1 MNSNTIYGPEL
12 NKDILD
18 FINRRF
24 PINKDC
30 DWMTGN
36 CYYFARILKTRFK
49 GEIWYD
55 LVNGHFLFRRG
66 DYFFDWTGIRL
77 EYDLNKP
84 ETVNSLVKWSI
95 YKDIDPSHYERIVR
109 DVIE

>member
-1 MNSNTIYGPEL
+1 MNNE
-12 NKDILD
+12 ILE
-18 FINRRF
+18 FITRRF
-24 PINKDC
+24 PIEKDC

-36 CYYFARILKTRFK
+36 CYYFARILKMRFK

-55 LVNGHFLFRRG
+55 LVDGHFLFRHY
-66 DYFFDWTGIRL
+66 DNFYDWTGLRN

-84 ETVNSLVKWSI
+84 ETVDNLVKWST
-95 YKDIDPSHYERIVR
+95 YRFIDPVHYDRIVR

>member
-1 MNSNTIYGPEL
+1 MDNV
-12 NKDILD
+12 LD

-24 PINKDC
+24 PITKD
-30 DWMTGN
+30 DDNHWMTEN
-36 CYYFARILKTRFK
+36 CYYFAKILKTRFK

-55 LVNGHFLFRRG
+55 LVDCHFLFRQG
-66 DYFFDWTGIRL
+66 EYFYDWTGVRN

-84 ETVNSLVKWSI
+84 ETMANMVKWSS
-95 YKDIDPSHYERIVR
+95 YKKVDPTHYARIMR

>member
-1 MNSNTIYGPEL
+1 MDNVLE
-12 NKDILD
+12 

-24 PINKDC
+24 NVIHDRYHF
-30 DWMTGN
+30 MTEN
-36 CYYFARILKTRFK
+36 CYYFARILKARFK

-55 LVNGHFLFRRG
+55 LVEGHFLFRYG
-66 DYFFDWTGIRL
+66 DNFYDISGLRD

-84 ETVNSLVKWSI
+84 YTMEDMVKWSD
-95 YKDIDPSHYERIVR
+95 YKKIDPIHYARIMR